1 MDLVTLATLPDELRQ
16 SITVRELQPGQVLF
30 HQGDP
35 AVAFFFVQSG
45 RIKLLHSIDRQETVT
60 FQVAGTGDSIAEIAL
75 FTDTYPDTAIAD
87 IRSQV
92 IVYPKRLLS
101 AALHDYPELAEDF
114 MMRLVQK
121 IQSLQQQLGLRN
133 IRAAHDR
140 VLRYLRYLAQREDQT
155 VVRFDRPLK
164 DIATELG
171 LTPETLSRALAR
183 LEQEGTISRQ
193 NQVITLHNSTAA

>member
-1 MDLVTLATLPDELRQ
+1 MDLVTLATLPDEVRQ
-16 SITVRELQPGQVLF
+16 SITVREFQPGQVLF

-35 AVAFFFVQSG
+35 ATAFYLVESG
-45 RIKLLHSIDRQETVT
+45 RIKLLHSLEQEALT
-60 FQVAGTGDSIAEIAL
+60 FQVAATGDSFAEIAL
-75 FTDTYPDTAIAD
+75 FTDTYPITAIAD

-101 AALHDYPELAEDF
+101 EALRTYPALAEDF

-121 IQSLQQQLGLRN
+121 MQLLQHQLGLRN
-133 IRAAHDR
+133 IRTAHDR
-140 VLRYLRYLAQREDQT
+140 VLRYLRYLAQQEDHT
-155 VVRFDRPLK
+155 IVRFDRPLK

-183 LEQEGTISRQ
+183 LEQEGRISRQ
-193 NQVITLHNSTAA
+193 NQVITLHNSVAA